1 MAIDKGS
8 KAYVPPNIRQQVRH
22 LTLALYSTV
31 YPYGQQLND
40 NDYQCDKHYQ
50 VWFDITSRHICC

>member
-1 MAIDKGS
+1 M
-8 KAYVPPNIRQQVRH
+8 PPNIRQQVRH